1 MAYQETKTIGYGTR
15 LSNSIK
21 GIGASF
27 LMLLAGTALLW
38 WNEGRAVKTTKMLEE
53 AQKTA
58 LHVED
63 VSKVDPALNGKL
75 IHATA
80 FTQTND
86 SLCDGIFGVG
96 AVAIKLDRKVQ
107 YYHWVE
113 KSRTETKDKIGG
125 EKEEVTTYS
134 YKKQWVGRPVNSLEF
149 KDTDYQKK
157 NFVLMNVDSESFTAE
172 DVTFGAYQLPES
184 MIRSIS
190 GTIPM
195 ELNFDEELLIQWNR
209 DIKIAF
215 NDLGIQP
222 ERAVAMVSNK
232 EKSVAEEDSMEQ
244 VVGAKLDYVH
254 VKGNVLYFGKNPNS
268 PQIGDMSVTFTKVLP
283 GEASVIAEVNGSN
296 LQSFT
301 AKNGETLSVLTMGM
315 LSMDEMFQNEHAS
328 NTIMT
333 WVWRFVGLF
342 LVIGGLKGIFG
353 ILTTLLKV
361 LPFLADIVGL
371 GVGLVCNVLGFV
383 WSLLVIA
390 IAWLFY
396 RPVIAYILLV
406 AILVLIVFLTRKGR
420 EKKKAEAVVI

>member
-1 MAYQETKTIGYGTR
+1 
-15 LSNSIK
+15 
-21 GIGASF
+21 
-27 LMLLAGTALLW
+27 
-38 WNEGRAVKTTKMLEE
+38 
-53 AQKTA
+53 
-58 LHVED
+58 
-63 VSKVDPALNGKL
+63 
-75 IHATA
+75 
-80 FTQTND
+80 
-86 SLCDGIFGVG
+86 
-96 AVAIKLDRKVQ
+96 
-107 YYHWVE
+107 
-113 KSRTETKDKIGG
+113 
-125 EKEEVTTYS
+125 
-134 YKKQWVGRPVNSLEF
+134 
-149 KDTDYQKK
+149 
-157 NFVLMNVDSESFTAE
+157 
-172 DVTFGAYQLPES
+172 
-184 MIRSIS
+184 
-190 GTIPM
+190 
-195 ELNFDEELLIQWNR
+195 
-209 DIKIAF
+209 
-215 NDLGIQP
+215 
-222 ERAVAMVSNK
+222 MVSNK